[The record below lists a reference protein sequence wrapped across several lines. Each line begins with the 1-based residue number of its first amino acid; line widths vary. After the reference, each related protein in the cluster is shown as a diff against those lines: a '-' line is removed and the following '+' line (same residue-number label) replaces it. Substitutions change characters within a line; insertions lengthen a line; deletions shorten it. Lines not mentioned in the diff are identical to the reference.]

1 MTYARVEKSVDKH
14 GIRQNSSHRRNR
26 NTCVQRPINVSSDSD
41 YYSRDGGCGIH
52 NSERVFNK
60 KWRIHAPTHS
70 CKLLKVKERDKESY
84 DDDSG
89 IERRHQFISFRSS
102 GSKRYHD
109 HPVRE
114 VEDDLLASHPAA
126 EDYENADEQE
136 QGENIEKHVAT
147 HYEGEEYNQIALDT
161 VLATSPLKAFDLIFK
176 NEDFMKNF
184 WTCNQKVKG
193 V

>member
-1 MTYARVEKSVDKH
+1 MTANVTPNAIEIVTSNH
-14 GIRQNSSHRRNR
+14 SHFVF
-26 NTCVQRPINVSSDSD
+26 TSFF
-41 YYSRDGGCGIH
+41 SRDPTFALLLAVWQHHRSVGFID
-52 NSERVFNK
+52 ERRMNDEE
-60 KWRIHAPTHS
+60 R
-70 CKLLKVKERDKESY
+70 ERDREREDQDELIIY